1 MSEELCFLSITELA
15 GRIRGGDVS
24 PVEATRATLDRI
36 QRLNPAYNAFLTVTA
51 DLALEQARQAEAEI
65 GRGGYRGTLHGVPI
79 SLKDLY
85 FTRGIRTTGGS
96 KILADWVPDHDSAV
110 GERLRQAGAVL
121 VGKNH
126 MQEFAFGTTNL
137 NSHYGP
143 ARNPWDPSRVTGGSS
158 GGSAV
163 AVSLGMSF
171 ASMGSDTG
179 GSIRM
184 PAALCGVAGIKP
196 TYGRVSR
203 FGVLPLAWSA
213 DHAGPLARGIE
224 DLAILLGAI
233 AGHDPRD
240 PASVDRPVPDYQQHL
255 GGEVGDLRI
264 GLIEEY
270 LDEPSEPEIKAAVE
284 AAAKVLEGLG
294 ARVERFSFAEVTE
307 YIGAQTTIIYAE
319 AAAYHA
325 RWLAERPQDYTA
337 SVRERLQIG
346 MLLPA
351 IDYVNAQRA
360 RRLLIERMNK
370 VMERYDV
377 LISPTVPVAAPTID
391 ESERPEVN
399 NNLARFTRLFNMLA
413 GPTASVPCGFTQS
426 GLPIGLQIA
435 GRAWEESTVLHLA
448 RAYEQAT
455 PWHNRQPPVANT

>member
-1 MSEELCFLSITELA
+1 MMPDELTFLSIVELA
-15 GRIRGGDVS
+15 GRLRGRDVS
-24 PVEATRATLDRI
+24 PVEVTRATLEQI
-36 QRLNPAYNAFLTVTA
+36 ERLNPAYNAFLTVTA
-51 DLALEQARQAEAEI
+51 DLALEQARQAESEI
-65 GRGGYRGTLHGVPI
+65 GRGQYRGPLHGAPI

-85 FTRGIRTTGGS
+85 LTRGIRTTGGS
-96 KILADWVPDHDSAV
+96 KILGDWVPDHDSAV

-163 AVSLGMSF
+163 AVSLGMSY
-171 ASMGSDTG
+171 ASLGSDTG

-213 DHAGPLARGIE
+213 DHTGPLARSVE
-224 DLAILLGAI
+224 DLAIVLGAI

-240 PASVDRPVPDYQQHL
+240 PGSVDRPVDDYQAEL
-255 GGEVGDLRI
+255 RGEIRDLRI
-264 GLIEEY
+264 GLILEY
-270 LDEPSEPEIKAAVE
+270 LDDSVETETEAAVE
-284 AAAKVLEGLG
+284 AAARVLEGLG
-294 ARVERFSFAEVTE
+294 AQVEPFSFAEVTE
-307 YIGAQTTIIYAE
+307 YVGAQTTIIYAE

-346 MLLPA
+346 SLLPA

-360 RRLLIERMNK
+360 RRLLIERANR

-377 LISPTVPVAAPTID
+377 LLSPTVPVPAPTID

-399 NNLARFTRLFNMLA
+399 NNLARFTRLFNMLG
-413 GPTASVPCGFTQS
+413 GPTASVPCGFTTS

-435 GRAWEESTVLHLA
+435 GRAWEENTVLRLA
-448 RAYEQAT
+448 HAYEQAT
-455 PWHNRQPPVANT
+455 PWHSRQPPPI